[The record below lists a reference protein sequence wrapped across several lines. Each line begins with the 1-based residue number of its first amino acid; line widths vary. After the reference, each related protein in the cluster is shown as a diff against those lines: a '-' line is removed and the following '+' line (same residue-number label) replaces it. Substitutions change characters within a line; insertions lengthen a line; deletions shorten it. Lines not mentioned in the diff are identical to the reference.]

1 MSASQH
7 QRAALSL
14 AKRLGGKSLI
24 EASEPTKV
32 GSVWRK
38 AAISAKNVA
47 RLMKQYPDES
57 DVVALQAA
65 KQRETT
71 NNVRMK
77 PNKGHKHDRMKIESM
92 KRREEN
98 VASMDGRVAEYRKK
112 LTDRSLNNTSP
123 LDRLVMTKK
132 QLRLKARNTQ

>member
-1 MSASQH
+1 MSASQQ

-14 AKRLGGKSLI
+14 AKRLGGKSLK

-32 GSVWRK
+32 GSIWRK

-47 RLMKQYPDES
+47 RLMKQYPDDEN
-57 DVVALQAA
+57 VVALQAT
-65 KQRETT
+65 KHQETR
-71 NNVRMK
+71 NNVRTR
-77 PNKGHKHDRMKIESM
+77 PNKGHKHDRLKIDLL

-98 VASMDGRVAEYRKK
+98 LSSMDGRIAEYRKK
-112 LTDRSLNNTSP
+112 KVDMSISNTSA